1 MRTDAY
7 RMKPDDEKTPDLFV
21 DTRGSFCPV
30 PIIKLSEAI
39 GNIDEGGIV
48 ELISD
53 DAAIELDLPAWCRS
67 TGHLVV
73 SEGCREGVYSYRV
86 QKTARRR

>member
-1 MRTDAY
+1 V
-7 RMKPDDEKTPDLFV
+7 KPDDGTTPDLFV

-39 GNIDEGGIV
+39 GNIDEDGIV
-48 ELISD
+48 ELVSD

-67 TGHLVV
+67 TGHRVV
-73 SEGCREGVYSYRV
+73 SERRRGGVYTYRV
-86 QKTARRR
+86 RKSARGWR